1 MAGLRKLVKP
11 DPAVW
16 VLALACAVL
25 WILKL
30 WLVSRINI
38 NWDEFYFLTLIH
50 AQTRGELSQGL
61 QTAYTHLFTWLPAS
75 TGNEISQIRI
85 ARALMVILL
94 GTSTLLI
101 RTLASRCF
109 PPRAAW
115 TAALAFLAMWP
126 TLKHG
131 GSFRADS
138 LLLPLELAALAVLT
152 HDKFSDRNRGLGAGL
167 LLGAA
172 TVVSIKAVL
181 LAPVV
186 VPLAFWDCRHWQQG
200 VRRVGWLCAAGI
212 VTAAVLFGAHYASLG
227 DAGTSPTSSAASSAL
242 QKTVLSSAWIP
253 QPDTLHEQVHKDMAF
268 WLVAACGLAWAL
280 SRRAWLA
287 SACALALLP
296 ILFYRNS
303 FAYFYVV
310 MWGPACVTFAAAAQG
325 VQEGVSHHAT
335 KRAGSIAAL
344 SIPAVL
350 FILGLR
356 QMQPLA
362 TPSQGGQQDVI
373 TAAHEIFPTP
383 VAYIDHSGMIASFTK
398 ANFFMSTWGI
408 EQYQAQGRPFM
419 PTVLKQYRPPLLVA
433 NRSVIT
439 PGSLAFSLLLDKD
452 KQLIESYY
460 QPYWGP
466 IRIAGAAATLQP
478 GVPMTLRFPFG
489 GRYRLESRK
498 PIRIEGLQRLPQT
511 IVTVPDDRPELR
523 MEVDSQFDEAQPVRL
538 LWAEARPAP
547 DELPPTSDLYAPL

>member
-1 MAGLRKLVKP
+1 
-11 DPAVW
+11 
-16 VLALACAVL
+16 
-25 WILKL
+25 
-30 WLVSRINI
+30 
-38 NWDEFYFLTLIH
+38 
-50 AQTRGELSQGL
+50 
-61 QTAYTHLFTWLPAS
+61 
-75 TGNEISQIRI
+75 
-85 ARALMVILL
+85 
-94 GTSTLLI
+94 
-101 RTLASRCF
+101 
-109 PPRAAW
+109 
-115 TAALAFLAMWP
+115 
-126 TLKHG
+126 
-131 GSFRADS
+131 
-138 LLLPLELAALAVLT
+138 
-152 HDKFSDRNRGLGAGL
+152 
-167 LLGAA
+167 
-172 TVVSIKAVL
+172 
-181 LAPVV
+181 
-186 VPLAFWDCRHWQQG
+186 
-200 VRRVGWLCAAGI
+200 
-212 VTAAVLFGAHYASLG
+212 
-227 DAGTSPTSSAASSAL
+227 
-242 QKTVLSSAWIP
+242 
-253 QPDTLHEQVHKDMAF
+253 
-268 WLVAACGLAWAL
+268 
-280 SRRAWLA
+280 
-287 SACALALLP
+287 
-296 ILFYRNS
+296 
-303 FAYFYVV
+303 
-310 MWGPACVTFAAAAQG
+310 
-325 VQEGVSHHAT
+325 
-335 KRAGSIAAL
+335 
-344 SIPAVL
+344 
-350 FILGLR
+350 
-356 QMQPLA
+356 
-362 TPSQGGQQDVI
+362 VI